1 MTFGDLLREA
11 RLDQGLSQD
20 ALAAAAELHHTHIS
34 LLERGRRDPTLETLV
49 RLARGL
55 GVTPSALIADYG
67 RVQR

>member
-1 MTFGDLLREA
+1 MTFGDLLRKA

-20 ALAAAAELHHTHIS
+20 ALAAAAKLHHTHIS